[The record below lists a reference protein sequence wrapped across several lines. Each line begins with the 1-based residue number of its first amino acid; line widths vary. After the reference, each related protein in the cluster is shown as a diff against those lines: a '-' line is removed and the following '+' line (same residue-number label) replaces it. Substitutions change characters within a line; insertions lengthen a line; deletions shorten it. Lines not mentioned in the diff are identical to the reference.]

1 MNSGWDANRSDGPI
15 LAPWPHVADAE
26 RAGRPQQ
33 WPIAGADGFLAL
45 SAAGGSLAV
54 LLPEETGVAAL
65 NTGLE
70 AVRTD
75 TVEIDGRPFVRVYT
89 ADTSLFEQFHG
100 FAATVLR
107 LWLRHGVTF
116 EDSFAQGIAQWRRL
130 LTAAD
135 QLPSERQIG
144 LFGELC
150 VLRLLLDRSGT
161 GAVHDWTGPAGD
173 DHDFRRSACDLEV
186 KTTTANN
193 RVHWIHGPR
202 QLVPAPSRRLAL
214 ISVHL
219 KKVGQGAGETLPGLV
234 DVLRARLVDDASA
247 ATFLEEALRGLGYD
261 DRDRALY
268 GASYVFRSPLSV
280 IPVVL
285 TSGLPVLTPSLL
297 AKALAGSEDRL
308 GELRYEIDVDG
319 LGVTEPGVAFWD
331 AIDRGGADA

>member
-1 MNSGWDANRSDGPI
+1 MNSGRDSNRSDGPI

-33 WPIAGADGFLAL
+33 WPIEGVDGFLAL
-45 SAAGGSLAV
+45 SAGGGALAV
-54 LLPEETGVAAL
+54 LLPEEKGVTAL

-75 TVEIDGRPFVRVYT
+75 IVETDGRPCVRVYT
-89 ADTSLFEQFHG
+89 TDASLFEQFHG

-107 LWLRHGVTF
+107 LWLRDGVTF

-135 QLPSERQIG
+135 QLPPERQIG

-161 GAVHDWTGPAGD
+161 GAVYDWTGPAGD
-173 DHDFRRSACDLEV
+173 DHDFRRSSSDLEV
-186 KTTTANN
+186 KTTTSNA
-193 RVHWIHGPR
+193 RVHWIHGSR
-202 QLVPAPSRRLAL
+202 QLVPAPGRRLAL

-219 KKVGQGAGETLPGLV
+219 KRVGQGAGETLPGLV
-234 DVLRARLVDDASA
+234 DVLRARLVADASA
-247 ATFLEEALRGLGYD
+247 ETFLEEALRGLGYD

-280 IPVVL
+280 IPVEP

-297 AKALAGSEDRL
+297 ANALAGCEDRL

-319 LGVTEPGVAFWD
+319 LGATEPGAAFWD
-331 AIDRGGADA
+331 AVDTGGADA